1 MNLLSL
7 FLLHTAARI
16 MHRIEGRSL
25 TEVLFFRGINI
36 FLAHLEVTYFVLTQ
50 GVSAFF
56 PAKGK
61 KGDLQLATNLI
72 NSDESSNYSRNFNMH
87 GVSCWIAAF
96 QSGFITSVIKSTH
109 LLSVTPCDG
118 SLKAAS
124 SILKTRPWN
133 ILAKITCD
141 LVLPIP
147 ALAGLSWIIAL
158 CTLEFFFLINFAIL
172 TSGLPHNAERASLK
186 SWLIYSV

>member
-96 QSGFITSVIKSTH
+96 QSSFITSVIKSTH
-109 LLSVTPCDG
+109 LLSVMDLWRQHLQSLRPG
-118 SLKAAS
+118 LEIFSLKLPVILFFQYQLLLVYLELLPFAHWSFS
-124 SILKTRPWN
+124 S
-133 ILAKITCD
+133 
-141 LVLPIP
+141 
-147 ALAGLSWIIAL
+147 
-158 CTLEFFFLINFAIL
+158 
-172 TSGLPHNAERASLK
+172 
-186 SWLIYSV
+186 